1 METKLISGAI
11 FSNDKRTKDTQP
23 NYRGTIN
30 VDGVDKEIALWL
42 KVSAKGTSY
51 FSVAI
56 KEPYVKDAKENTFTV
71 DNSNQDLPF

>member
-1 METKLISGAI
+1 METKLNSGAI

-51 FSVAI
+51 FSVSI
-56 KEPYVKDAKENTFTV
+56 SEPYVKSEIPSIDKKHNEN
-71 DNSNQDLPF
+71 LPF